1 MLLGLGDVVAL
12 TRSRSLHTG
21 TPGQHTACMLPSASA
36 GADMCSADAEQRRA
50 ARARPRLDG
59 HQRGRRGQ
67 QQVQAGGQQ
76 LVAEQPRG
84 VQHALQEVRQHLRAH
99 PRSRARRQSA
109 LQSMLLRH
117 VKLAVVR
124 LWSTFVSDLWFLH
137 APNHAM
143 G

>member
-1 MLLGLGDVVAL
+1 VLLGLGDVVAL

-99 PRSRARRQSA
+99 PALACAQAERA
-109 LQSMLLRH
+109 
-117 VKLAVVR
+117 AVHAAPTCQAGGCPPVEHFCER
-124 LWSTFVSDLWFLH
+124 FVVPPC
-137 APNHAM
+137 A
-143 G
+143 